1 MKNLFERIKRNKKKS
16 LFLALIM
23 FLALALPVTGYFVTS
38 EYGFDDRSQASG
50 NPFNQGSSH
59 FTTQQQQYSGTS
71 GTKSTTTTTPPP
83 GGAAAAMQQMV
94 DNFNKNSNNNKD
106 NKKKTTKK
114 DPYTGRTDNL
124 GPGGQPNPWYG
135 DTKATA
141 PSTPTSTPVGPN
153 DWYATR
159 SGDPKSTTGNNT
171 GSGVTTGSVTP
182 STTTSTSGGGT
193 TSTTTSSSGNWFTNM
208 FSGGSSGGG
217 GGTTTPPPTSPTD
230 PKCGTHHEQL
240 FAAMQ
245 RVWPAGSFCA
255 KGTADPANP
264 VFPAEGN
271 IVTWNCIEG
280 SKSVSCTSGR
290 DFLTRCATTA
300 DCSQEAPYEIC
311 FNDVCLRGDVLN
323 NGVISMSDFAEFRKD
338 FASFKRN
345 GWADAL
351 MRSDFNMDGRISMA
365 DFSIFVSSYR
375 LVNGLD

>member
-38 EYGFDDRSQASG
+38 EYGFDDRSQASMG
-50 NPFNQGSSH
+50 DLKYFEQHGRLP
-59 FTTQQQQYSGTS
+59 GT
-71 GTKSTTTTTPPP
+71 P
-83 GGAAAAMQQMV
+83 V
-94 DNFNKNSNNNKD
+94 SNM
-106 NKKKTTKK
+106 
-114 DPYTGRTDNL
+114 
-124 GPGGQPNPWYG
+124 
-135 DTKATA
+135 A
-141 PSTPTSTPVGPN
+141 PSTPVNQGAMTTVQSAGNGISIVDSVKFVMDSFKSDSKKDPKPSGNPTSTANPSLSGTGPSTSN
-153 DWYATR
+153 TNWYAQN
-159 SGDPKSTTGNNT
+159 SGDPKDTRGYSS
-171 GSGVTTGSVTP
+171 GSGATTGSLTSSP
-182 STTTSTSGGGT
+182 SSTSGGPT
-193 TSTTTSSSGNWFTNM
+193 TSSPTSSSSGNWFTNF
-208 FSGGSSGGG
+208 FSSSSGSKSSGG
-217 GGTTTPPPTSPTD
+217 GGTTTTTPTTSPTD

-290 DFLTRCATTA
+290 DFLTKCATTA

-345 GWADAL
+345 GWTDAL